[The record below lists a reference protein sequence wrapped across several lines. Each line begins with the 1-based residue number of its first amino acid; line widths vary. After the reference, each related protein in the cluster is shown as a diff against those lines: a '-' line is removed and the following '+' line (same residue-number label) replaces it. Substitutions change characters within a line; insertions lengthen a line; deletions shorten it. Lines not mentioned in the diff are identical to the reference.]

1 MSKQMKWGL
10 ATLILLLGIAA
21 VFIFLD
27 QNAELQQLE
36 KETAESDKL
45 RQEHNKPQEMPPQ
58 KAHVHADGSRHEGQH
73 HDPIETSPPPEFTP
87 ASIQIPE
94 GITDPDVAAAWE
106 RLDYIAK
113 NPYAWGGVFSPR
125 ATELIA
131 ELMPP
136 PALMDEAHGEQVQE
150 QIEELIAQGD
160 PRAAAVLIA
169 NMCDGYIGGRPMTDA
184 LEEIGPPAMPYLLLY
199 LEKDIAQEKEIM
211 VAGMYDALGRIGARY
226 RADLGGIVDHIIIPK
241 LEVVAAD
248 DHDEDFDEKY
258 ARFSASV
265 IFAREALARL
275 Q

>member
-1 MSKQMKWGL
+1 MQ
-10 ATLILLLGIAA
+10 
-21 VFIFLD
+21 
-27 QNAELQQLE
+27 
-36 KETAESDKL
+36 
-45 RQEHNKPQEMPPQ
+45 PPPQ
-58 KAHVHADGSRHEGQH
+58 KAHVHADGNRHEEQH
-73 HDPIETSPPPEFTP
+73 HDPIETEPSREYNPSP
-87 ASIQIPE
+87 IQIPE

-160 PRAAAVLIA
+160 PRAAEVLIA